1 MVESGDAS
9 SKSAAVNELIEAG
22 ERVNILEN
30 KNDELQKKLR
40 IANRKNDVD
49 DKLVRYVE
57 HDIDWHEAGIGT
69 KVRWF
74 IFGKG

>member
-40 IANRKNDVD
+40 IANRKNDID

-57 HDIDWHEAGIGT
+57 HDMDWHEAGIGT

>member
-30 KNDELQKKLR
+30 KNDKLQKKLR